1 MKAKYQVLSK
11 VENLLANKT
20 KVTTQDV
27 AKAMQLSRGVV
38 STYLSQ
44 LYQEGLL
51 LKSGTKPVY
60 WQLNSNDDVFA
71 KMIGS
76 DGSLKKVIDKCK
88 AAVNYPPN
96 GFPLIITGPSGSGKS
111 FLASLIYEYAKQVS
125 VISQN
130 ASFVV
135 LNCADYANNPE
146 LLSSVLFGYKKGAFT
161 GADQDHLGLVDQ
173 ADGGYLFLDEIHRL
187 PRESQEKL
195 FVLLDSGKFYPLG
208 ESKHFKQVNVR
219 FIFATTEDITNHLLK
234 TFRRRV
240 PLKVSLSSISKR
252 PLVERCKLIEN
263 FFKKEAIKIDRDI
276 EVPTDVVDYLLKSE
290 LIGNVG
296 SLENQV
302 KLLCAEN
309 FNRADNSSILKITS
323 SKN

>member
-88 AAVNYPPN
+88 ATVNYPPN

-130 ASFVV
+130 ANFVV

-146 LLSSVLFGYKKGAFT
+146 LLSSVLFGYKRELL
-161 GADQDHLGLVDQ
+161 QGL
-173 ADGGYLFLDEIHRL
+173 
-187 PRESQEKL
+187 
-195 FVLLDSGKFYPLG
+195 
-208 ESKHFKQVNVR
+208 
-219 FIFATTEDITNHLLK
+219 
-234 TFRRRV
+234 
-240 PLKVSLSSISKR
+240 
-252 PLVERCKLIEN
+252 
-263 FFKKEAIKIDRDI
+263 IKI
-276 EVPTDVVDYLLKSE
+276 
-290 LIGNVG
+290 
-296 SLENQV
+296 
-302 KLLCAEN
+302 
-309 FNRADNSSILKITS
+309 ILD
-323 SKN
+323 